1 MNFLCV
7 DIGTTSIKVGII
19 SDSGEVVS
27 FSDRHF
33 NFSQGFISSLWI
45 EEFIQAVKSF
55 GSLEFSAVCVSGNGP
70 TVCLQN
76 GRTLLWNEKIPEFK
90 KCLKTSSFFIPR
102 FLALKNLYPDEF
114 ENSKKVFSGPEF
126 FVFRLTSCS
135 VTVLPEE
142 RFRSSY
148 WMSSELEKFSL
159 PKEKFPPFVKPGDL
173 IGFLNEEFQE
183 KLSVRKKIPVF
194 CTGPDYISAMIG
206 TYSVVPGA
214 ICDRSGSSEGL
225 NFCSPAPIFDERVRT
240 LPSVIPGL
248 WNLSVLI
255 EKSGILI
262 DEFKAEIE
270 KIENRNISY
279 EEIIDFAFEDK
290 NSEGWRILTEIE
302 NKISSGVAVLREL
315 AFKNNLK
322 INDFM
327 TVTGGQSKNERWL
340 LKKARGAKIKIAKP
354 SVSYSELLGNAA
366 VCLVGMKKCK
376 TIQEASFSVCSI
388 SKILD
393 FNVPVLDKLKIYK
406 IPSKLKTIIFDIDST
421 LYTNSRYAFEQ
432 VDVQIRHIAEEK
444 NISPEQFRNEVSEF
458 RKRWKETHNGQ
469 KISLGNTFIHLGIP
483 IEKSIQMRKELLEP
497 EKFLQKDEKL
507 IETIKSLK
515 KKYKLI
521 CVTNNPLVPAKK
533 TLRALGIEELIPDV
547 IGLDTC
553 KKSKPSEEPFLLACK
568 ICASECEEVLSV
580 GDRFDMDIA
589 LPLKMGMGGILVG
602 GVEDVYKLPEILY
615 TKGNF

>member
-33 NFSQGFISSLWI
+33 NFSQNFISALWI
-45 EEFIQAVKSF
+45 EEFIQAVKAF
-55 GSLEFSAVCVSGNGP
+55 GSKEFSAICVSGNGP

-76 GRTLLWNEKIPEFK
+76 GRTLLWNEKIDFSNTE
-90 KCLKTSSFFIPR
+90 KTSSLFIPR
-102 FLALKNLYPDEF
+102 FIALKNLYPQEF
-114 ENSKKVFSGPEF
+114 EDSEKVFSGPEF
-126 FVFRLTSCS
+126 FVYKLTSKA

-142 RFRSSY
+142 RFTDAY
-148 WMSSELEKFSL
+148 WNLRELEKFLL

-225 NFCSPAPIFDERVRT
+225 NFCSPVPVFDERVRT

-270 KIENRNISY
+270 KIENRKISY

-366 VCLVGMKKCK
+366 VCLVGMKKYK

-615 TKGNF
+615 TKGTF